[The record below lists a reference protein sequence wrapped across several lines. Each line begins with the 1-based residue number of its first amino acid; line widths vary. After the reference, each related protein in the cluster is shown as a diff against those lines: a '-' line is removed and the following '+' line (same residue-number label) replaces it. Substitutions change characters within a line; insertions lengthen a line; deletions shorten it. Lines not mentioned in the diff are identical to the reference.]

1 MKLLAVHLLTNPREA
16 REQRSIREVS
26 QLAVVGFGIE
36 YIPVTNRYWTDPFPA
51 PREANDRGFTLNRG
65 HYGCYMSHKS
75 AISNYLND
83 DIDALLICECD
94 CVFTLST
101 EQVVERIHRAHK
113 ACVDH
118 DLLCFTLGPKHG
130 GKTVTDMGDYMVTT
144 TRLIE
149 THCYMIPIGAKER
162 VLDIWDKPWDA
173 ADYIWTVYGWDRG
186 RHRIG
191 IFDDQIV
198 AVQGDGES
206 LIDGRV
212 KKSETHFRYVV
223 GQN

>member
-1 MKLLAVHLLTNPREA
+1 MNLLAVHLLTNPREA
-16 REQRSIREVS
+16 REQRSILEVNK
-26 QLAVVGFGIE
+26 LMWFGIK
-36 YIPVTNRYWTDPFPA
+36 YIPVTNRYWTWPFPE
-51 PREANDRGFTLNRG
+51 PREANDRGFNLTRA
-65 HYGCYMSHKS
+65 HYGCYLAHKE
-75 AISNYLND
+75 AIINYLTD

-94 CVFTLST
+94 CVFTLT
-101 EQVVERIHRAHK
+101 INEVVKRLERAYR

-162 VLDIWDKPWDA
+162 VLDIWNKPWDA

-212 KKSETHFRYVV
+212 KNSETHFRHVI

>member
-1 MKLLAVHLLTNPREA
+1 MRYGVEYFAVINPKYEGELPEA
-16 REQRSIREVS
+16 
-26 QLAVVGFGIE
+26 
-36 YIPVTNRYWTDPFPA
+36 
-51 PREANDRGFTLNRG
+51 REANDRGFELTKA
-65 HYGCYMSHKS
+65 HYGCYLAHKNT
-75 AISNYLND
+75 IFEFFTNV
-83 DIDALLICECD
+83 DALLICECD
-94 CVFTLST
+94 CVFTLHMH
-101 EQVVERIHRAHK
+101 EVMRRIERAYQ
-113 ACVDH
+113 ACVEH
-118 DLLCFTLGPKHG
+118 DLLCFTFGPKHG
-130 GKTVTDMGDYMVTT
+130 GQTVTDMGDHMVTT

-149 THCYMIPIGAKER
+149 THCYMVPVGAKER
-162 VLDIWDKPWDA
+162 VYDIWNKPWDA

-212 KKSETHFRYVV
+212 KNSETHFRYVV